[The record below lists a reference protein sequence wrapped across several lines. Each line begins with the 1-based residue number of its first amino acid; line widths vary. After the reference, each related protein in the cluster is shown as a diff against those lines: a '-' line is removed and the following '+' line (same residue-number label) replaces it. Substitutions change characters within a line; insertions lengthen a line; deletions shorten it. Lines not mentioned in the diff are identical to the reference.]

1 VTKAEMNKERSHI
14 GLVKK
19 LFFNNVWQTLKWPRR
34 KVVMVCENNVLVLND
49 KVQSEWIMN
58 TVLWETC
65 FLVLC
70 DKGWIKQEEK
80 SWFCEKDI
88 S

>member
-1 VTKAEMNKERSHI
+1 
-14 GLVKK
+14 
-19 LFFNNVWQTLKWPRR
+19 
-34 KVVMVCENNVLVLND
+34 MVCENNVLVLND

-70 DKGWIKQEEK
+70 DKGWIKQEDK
-80 SWFCEKDI
+80 SWFCVKDI